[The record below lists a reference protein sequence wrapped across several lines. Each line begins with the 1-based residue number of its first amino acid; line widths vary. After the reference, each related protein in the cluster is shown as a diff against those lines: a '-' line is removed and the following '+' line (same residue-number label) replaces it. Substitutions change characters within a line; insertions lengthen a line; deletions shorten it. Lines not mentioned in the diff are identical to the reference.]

1 MPNVHFMVESATLAM
16 MAVQVFYDDSYCPR
30 GDLFSRLV
38 EKLRCRAA
46 ALSGPE
52 RGAPAIASG

>member
-1 MPNVHFMVESATLAM
+1 MRLVVTDVFLTV
-16 MAVQVFYDDSYCPR
+16 MASQVLYDDGYRPR
-30 GDLFSRLV
+30 GDLFSRVV

-46 ALSGPE
+46 VLSGPD